1 MATIITPQ
9 ISQPRTQSQQ
19 IFALQIYVSCAIA
32 VYVYDT
38 LVYLRSDYQ
47 NWYKK
52 KKWRMFEMLFYL
64 LIKLNTLFFVIWV
77 ILIHYPWSFSP
88 TLCTLFSNTLN
99 AFYAMGIFVQIFI
112 LLSRFYYFYPRSH
125 HLFCILF
132 LVGGATFTLHFV
144 NIPWYGESTVDK
156 GGNCSYTNVDSS
168 VVYGFAA
175 MSAFCGSVFVAVM
188 IKVWNNNWNKTT
200 NNNECQKRP
209 ISKIALEDGVF
220 HLSLIFLIHTITFI
234 MIPVL
239 PNTTLKLFNSDP
251 GMILTSVLFLR
262 LIVLGKPSGS
272 SFRTSVV
279 STASTEPVLPEPYTI
294 QSAVFVRPVSL
305 ARATIVEPVVPTH
318 TSMLLSFGSKAD
330 IGNKHEGKS
339 NEEWTTINVDD
350 HVDAGGVIVN
360 PVNKIKD
367 EGSEDSSSG
376 QEDRKGGVD
385 DVVIDAGEVGSNPEG
400 TELDTGEII
409 YGDGSESPDPSSANI
424 SQAILIRRDTVKTI
438 SRNSMSGR
446 TYNPTLVVHMNT
458 DDGHNIKRSL
468 TLPNLMRSNSF
479 SKRRLSVTRQRSM
492 NRGESG
498 NGVKRVKSLP
508 KLNKKTS
515 ARDINITGNNSD

>member
-1 MATIITPQ
+1 MTIITPPQ
-9 ISQPRTQSQQ
+9 VSPPRSQSQQ

-52 KKWRMFEMLFYL
+52 KKWRTFEMIFYL
-64 LIKLNTLFFVIWV
+64 LLN
-77 ILIHYPWSFSP
+77 
-88 TLCTLFSNTLN
+88 
-99 AFYAMGIFVQIFI
+99 
-112 LLSRFYYFYPRSH
+112 H

-156 GGNCSYTNVDSS
+156 GGNCSYTNVESS

-175 MSAFCGSVFVAVM
+175 MSAFCGSVFVAVV
-188 IKVWNNNWNKTT
+188 IKVWNNNWKKTT
-200 NNNECQKRP
+200 NNNDSQKRP

-220 HLSLIFLIHTITFI
+220 HLALIFLIYTITLI
-234 MIPVL
+234 MILAL
-239 PNTTLKLFNSDP
+239 PNTTFKFFNSDP

-262 LIVLGKPSGS
+262 LVVLGKPSRS

-305 ARATIVEPVVPTH
+305 ARATIVEPVPTH

-339 NEEWTTINVDD
+339 KEEWTTINVDD
-350 HVDAGGVIVN
+350 HVDNGGANVGFDLVD
-360 PVNKIKD
+360 KIKD
-367 EGSEDSSSG
+367 EGPKDSSSG

-385 DVVIDAGEVGSNPEG
+385 DVIIDAGEVESNPEG
-400 TELDTGEII
+400 TELDADEFIHGE
-409 YGDGSESPDPSSANI
+409 GSESPDPVSANI

-458 DDGHNIKRSL
+458 DDSHKIKRSL
-468 TLPNLMRSNSF
+468 TLPNLMRNNSF
-479 SKRRLSVTRQRSM
+479 SKRRLSVTRQRSV

-508 KLNKKTS
+508 KLNKRTN
-515 ARDINITGNNSD
+515 ARDVDITGNNSD